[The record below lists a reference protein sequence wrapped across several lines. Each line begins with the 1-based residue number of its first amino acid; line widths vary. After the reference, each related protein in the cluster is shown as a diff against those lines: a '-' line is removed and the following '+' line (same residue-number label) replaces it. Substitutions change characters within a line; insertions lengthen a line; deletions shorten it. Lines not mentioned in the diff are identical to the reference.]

1 MIRFALL
8 AIALATPS
16 WAEDIS
22 GVGRIESKSGGT
34 CSAVLI
40 EPDII
45 ATAAHCGHG
54 SNINGLVF
62 RPSDTRGGRLFP
74 IAQFLRHPLYDRD
87 STRIEWQLRFDIA
100 LARLAEPVP
109 DARAKPIPLGEDAQ
123 PGEKVFVV
131 SWRGGDDRLR
141 QRACPV
147 IDGIPGL
154 VTLGCQVRGGE
165 SGAPVIRKT
174 DEGLEVIAIISSRT
188 RILEQPVAQASN
200 VRLRI
205 PPLLK
210 ELGAP

>member
-1 MIRFALL
+1 LTR
-8 AIALATPS
+8 PV
-16 WAEDIS
+16 WCQDIS
-22 GVGRIESKSGGT
+22 GVGRLEHATGGS

-45 ATAAHCGHG
+45 ATAAHCAGG
-54 SNINGLVF
+54 NPAMSSF
-62 RPSDTRGGRLFP
+62 RPSDTRGGRIFP
-74 IAQFLRHPLYDRD
+74 IEKFVRHPLYD
-87 STRIEWQLRFDIA
+87 SNSARIDWQYRFDIA
-100 LARLAEPVP
+100 VAKLAEPVP
-109 DARAKPIPLGEDAQ
+109 DLRARPLPMGEDATK
-123 PGEKVFVV
+123 GESVFIV

-141 QRACPV
+141 QRACLV

-174 DEGLEVIAIISSRT
+174 ESGELEVIAIISSRT

-205 PPLLK
+205 PPLIR
-210 ELGAP
+210 ELSAP